1 MRFGVFAIKQLKHYK
16 KYGIIYNIYLIRS
29 SRMNIEITRINEGI
43 SGNASEYIKSV
54 NTDYLCRL
62 QSIVKNIA
70 ENREERPVIL
80 ISGPSGSGKTTTAFM
95 IEKLLDKLDCTT
107 HTFSMDNYF
116 LSLTEEEKILAA
128 EGKMDLESPKRVD
141 SSLLSSH
148 IEALGRCEE
157 IVLPKYNFKKSARE
171 ADGTP
176 FRRGRNE
183 LVIFEGIHALNPDVI
198 QVPDSRICKIYVSVR
213 TRVSCE
219 NVILHPSRI
228 RLLRRMI
235 RDSKFRHRSLRE
247 TMNMFASVEEGENKY
262 IMPYKH
268 RSDYDVDTFMAY
280 ELCAYKTI
288 LGDSLRELSDVPELE
303 ETIRLLDEAEL
314 LDSSLIPPDSLIC
327 EFIGS
332 GEFKY

>member
-1 MRFGVFAIKQLKHYK
+1 
-16 KYGIIYNIYLIRS
+16 
-29 SRMNIEITRINEGI
+29 MNIEITRINEGI
-43 SGNASEYIKSV
+43 TGSAAEYIKSV
-54 NTDYLCRL
+54 NTDYLCRIR
-62 QSIVKNIA
+62 SIVKNIV
-70 ENREERPVIL
+70 ETREERPVIL
-80 ISGPSGSGKTTTAFM
+80 ISGPSGSGKTTTALI
-95 IEKLLDKLDCTT
+95 IEKLLDNLGCTT

-116 LSLTEEEKILAA
+116 HSLTEDEKLLAA
-128 EGKMDLESPKRVD
+128 EGKMDLESPTRVD

-171 ADGTP
+171 ANGTP

-198 QVPDSRICKIYVSVR
+198 QVPDSQICKIYVSVR
-213 TRVSCE
+213 SRVSCDDF
-219 NVILHPSRI
+219 ILHPSRI

-247 TMNMFASVEEGENKY
+247 TMNMFASVETGENKY

-280 ELCAYKTI
+280 ELCAYKSV
-288 LGDSLRELSDVPELE
+288 LGDSLKELSDVPELA
-303 ETIRLLDEAEL
+303 ETIRLLDEAVA
-314 LDSSLIPPDSLIC
+314 LDTALIPPESLIC